1 MGVGMAANTVD
12 RAKVLAKVVGRLLP
26 FLMLLGIV
34 HQIDRVNI
42 SYAALQMN
50 SDIGLTA
57 TAFGFGAGLFSL
69 TTLFLEIPSNYI
81 QLRIGTRL
89 WFTRIMATWGIA
101 AMAMSLI
108 QGPYSFYFFRFAL
121 GAAEAGF
128 LAGAIFYFR
137 SWLPALIRGR
147 VLGTFASY
155 AVITFFIGGP
165 LSTSIMTACDGAF
178 GLHGWQMM
186 YILEGAPAVLLA
198 VAVYF
203 YLPDCP
209 ADAKFLTVEERRWL
223 IETLDVEDAAQGE
236 RGLESFRQ
244 GLKDRRVLL
253 VALLCFFLLVTNF
266 GLGFW
271 LPQIVKSFGALSNNQ
286 VGWLTSIP
294 YLLAIPSM
302 FLWGRHSD
310 KSGERRW
317 HLISGYLTS
326 ALGFTIAG
334 VATTPIVT
342 FIGICIGAVGLYST
356 FGPFWALP
364 SDFLKGGA
372 AAAGL
377 AVANSGGALGGFV
390 GPYLMGFLRDRTNG
404 FEASLLVLACSI
416 LCAAVVSAYFRS
428 DAVRK
433 VVSESDVVE
442 AQEAAVSKP

>member
-1 MGVGMAANTVD
+1 MATNTVD

-50 SDIGLTA
+50 KDIGLTA

-81 QLRIGTRL
+81 QLRTGARL
-89 WFTRIMATWGIA
+89 WFTRIMATWGMA

-108 QGPYSFYFFRFAL
+108 QGPYSFYFLRFAL

-137 SWLPALIRGR
+137 GWLPAGIRGR

-165 LSTSIMTACDGAF
+165 LSTSIMTTCDGAF

-186 YILEGAPAVLLA
+186 YILEGAPALLLA
-198 VAVYF
+198 VVVYF
-203 YLPDCP
+203 YLPDRP

-223 IETLDVEDAAQGE
+223 TDTLDAEHAAQGE
-236 RGLESFRQ
+236 RGLESFWQ

-271 LPQIVKSFGALSNNQ
+271 LPQIIKSFGALSNEQ

-310 KSGERRW
+310 NSGDRRW

-326 ALGFTIAG
+326 ALGFAIAG
-334 VATTPIVT
+334 MATTPIVT

-364 SDFLKGGA
+364 SDFLRGGA

-404 FEASLLVLACSI
+404 FEASLLVLACSV

-428 DAVRK
+428 DAVRRI
-433 VVSESDVVE
+433 VSKSDVVE
-442 AQEAAVSKP
+442 AQEAAASKP